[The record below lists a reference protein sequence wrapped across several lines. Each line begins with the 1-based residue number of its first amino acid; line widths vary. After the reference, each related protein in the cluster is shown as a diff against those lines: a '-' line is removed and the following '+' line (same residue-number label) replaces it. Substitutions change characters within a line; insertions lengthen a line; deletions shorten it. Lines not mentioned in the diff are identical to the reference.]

1 MAVVSPGAAEAP
13 APLCVTRDERWL
25 GCYSPYHTFDPELSV
40 DRSRV
45 IVLASDDQGQTWK
58 NSDMLRFSQ
67 PRSGGAEAWVIQL
80 SNGRLLGAGWHL
92 HLDDQQDYPNRYAL
106 SDDGLHWGPTRCT
119 GIIGQSVGLAAL
131 PNGYALMAFNQPNAD
146 RRLAGALARPT
157 DDDFGLL
164 ANQIVWRAEVGTH
177 DSGAPDHSHWT
188 SFRFGEPSVTVL
200 DDETLLVVF
209 WVDQPDGRGVR
220 FVRLRMKPDG

>member
-1 MAVVSPGAAEAP
+1 MIFNPCWHSPVIMGAPGKTIDRFGRSWQPPCVVPMPVPGAAEAP
-13 APLCVTRDERWL
+13 APLCVTRDERWF

-58 NSDMLRFSQ
+58 NSDMLRFPQ

-146 RRLAGALARPT
+146 RRLAGAGPVYRRRLRSA
-157 DDDFGLL
+157 
-164 ANQIVWRAEVGTH
+164 
-177 DSGAPDHSHWT
+177 
-188 SFRFGEPSVTVL
+188 GEPDRLESR
-200 DDETLLVVF
+200 
-209 WVDQPDGRGVR
+209 GRHTR
-220 FVRLRMKPDG
+220 